1 MKSGRAANHTV
12 SSLMR
17 KEARFL
23 LREIKRISSELNRAD
38 LYPRGHVYLD
48 KVLLGL
54 LSKGLTI
61 ARGICVLVE
70 NDLPQEAFGLSRSL
84 LEVALTSRYII
95 NLPSNTQMERR
106 ATRYVHYYAKVYS
119 EWLKRIKKHI
129 PQHSKARNLQHEEF
143 LAKARKYK
151 SPYHWTL
158 PPRSKKQRKLF
169 GTNVAMM
176 AREFDAH
183 ETLDGLPVQWDFDYE
198 MIYFWTSQYV
208 HGTAWALNSHGA
220 APLEPFRVHHNKG
233 FDKALPGLALFNAA
247 VFLFKLTVTTYR
259 GLGHEQ
265 PKFLSRIMD
274 LMKRLSKA
282 RDLDMRTYKA
292 ITARK

>member
-1 MKSGRAANHTV
+1 MKVIRATRHLV
-12 SSLMR
+12 SHQMR
-17 KEARFL
+17 KEAQIL
-23 LREIKRISSELNRAD
+23 LEDIQRVSRELNRAD

-61 ARGICVLVE
+61 AKGICVLVE

-95 NLPSNTQMERR
+95 NFPSNTKMEIR

-119 EWLKRIKKHI
+119 EWLKRVKKHI
-129 PQHSKARNLQHEEF
+129 PQHKKTRNRQHEEF
-143 LAKARKYK
+143 LAKARKYR

-158 PPRSKKQRKLF
+158 PPRGKKKRKLF

-183 ETLDGLPVQWDFDYE
+183 ETVDGLPVQWDFDYE

-208 HGTAWALNSHGA
+208 HGTAWALNSHGG
-220 APLEPFRVHHNKG
+220 APLEPFRVHNNRV

-247 VFLFKLTVTTYR
+247 FF
-259 GLGHEQ
+259 
-265 PKFLSRIMD
+265 S
-274 LMKRLSKA
+274 SS
-282 RDLDMRTYKA
+282 
-292 ITARK
+292 